1 MRWLPRPALLSVRN
15 AFRKRQRM
23 ILTLLALATGGAVYL
38 GARNLRASVIGSLDF
53 LFDTQRYDF
62 VIRFAEPW
70 PADSIEQLVRR
81 VAGVARAEAWSGGRA
96 AVVHPDGTSGNAFA
110 LQAMPAASTMIAPHV
125 ETGRWLS
132 SPDDNA
138 IVANRRV
145 LEREPG
151 LVVGSRIT
159 LMIDGTTREWTV
171 DGIVESG
178 PAPVAYVSR
187 ESMARL
193 RGHGRVGMAVV
204 DGDAEGLA
212 SQVDLI
218 RRVRV
223 ALDGAGLTVASS
235 QLLEESRRVTED
247 HLLMVVQFLAVMGWV
262 MIVVGGMGLAST
274 MGLAVLERR
283 REIGVM
289 RAIGAGHGSILGMI
303 QIEGLVVAVLSWLI
317 ALPLSV
323 PMSAVLGDAF
333 GRVMMRVPTT
343 LVPEASGVL
352 RWFVVVTAVSIVA
365 CAWPALRAMRVT
377 VASALAYE

>member
-1 MRWLPRPALLSVRN
+1 
-15 AFRKRQRM
+15 
-23 ILTLLALATGGAVYL
+23 
-38 GARNLRASVIGSLDF
+38 
-53 LFDTQRYDF
+53 
-62 VIRFAEPW
+62 
-70 PADSIEQLVRR
+70 
-81 VAGVARAEAWSGGRA
+81 
-96 AVVHPDGTSGNAFA
+96 
-110 LQAMPAASTMIAPHV
+110 
-125 ETGRWLS
+125 
-132 SPDDNA
+132 
-138 IVANRRV
+138 
-145 LEREPG
+145 
-151 LVVGSRIT
+151 
-159 LMIDGTTREWTV
+159 
-171 DGIVESG
+171 
-178 PAPVAYVSR
+178 
-187 ESMARL
+187 
-193 RGHGRVGMAVV
+193 MAVV

-218 RRVRV
+218 RRVR
-223 ALDGAGLTVASS
+223 AELDGAGLTVASS

-343 LVPEASGVL
+343 LVPESSGVL
-352 RWFVVVTAVSIVA
+352 RWFVVVTAVSVVA